1 MKAVM
6 TPRTHRT
13 VNQTVPSC
21 PASIAIS
28 RTRSLD
34 QNPLK
39 NGNPAMDRDPRSM
52 VIEVIFMCL
61 WSPPISLMSSVP
73 TAWMT
78 DPEHMNSRALKKAWF
93 IMWKH
98 PAVNPATPAVISAVP
113 SAPPMSIPS
122 ATRYPPAPRA
132 RIMYPSWETVENART
147 FLMFMLLS
155 AMVAANMAVTPPM
168 IPTKSMTSGFWT
180 NRG

>member
-6 TPRTHRT
+6 IARIHIT
-13 VNQTVPSC
+13 VNQTVPSA

-39 NGNPAMDRDPRSM
+39 NGNPAMDRDPSSM

-61 WSPPISLMSSVP
+61 ASPPISRISSVP

-98 PAVNPATPAVISAVP
+98 PAVNPAVPAAMSAAP
-113 SAPPMSIPS
+113 SASPMFIPS
-122 ATRYPPAPRA
+122 AMRYPPAPRA
-132 RIMYPSWETVENART
+132 RIM
-147 FLMFMLLS
+147 
-155 AMVAANMAVTPPM
+155 
-168 IPTKSMTSGFWT
+168 
-180 NRG
+180 